1 MRFTIGNT
9 RLGALLVAA
18 LLAFLPAILRA
29 QQGSIAGR
37 VADKTTGQAIG
48 NVQVTI
54 GGTTRGA
61 LTDREGRYSIG
72 SVSPGEVEVR
82 ARFIGY
88 TLATLR
94 VTVVADQA
102 VTVDFAL
109 TANPVG
115 LEAVTVTAT
124 GALQAAREI
133 PNAVSRING
142 EARLRDAAPSD
153 LTDFLNSAAP
163 NVTVT
168 PSSGTTGAGTR
179 IRIRGS
185 TSLSLSNDPVLVVDG
200 IRVENT
206 AQSNTIGVG
215 GQVPSRLDDISPYDV
230 ETTEIFKGPSAAVL
244 YGTDAANGAIQIRTR
259 MGRPGRTR
267 WTAYMEG
274 GTLNDVTQWPA
285 NYRALDAA
293 GATCSLT
300 AQATGSCTFDSL
312 ASFSPLE
319 VFSPFRQ
326 GVRQHYG
333 LSADGGSEQTTFFI
347 AGHFEDERGIYQTNN
362 LTRVNLRANI
372 HNQTSEKLDLDVRTG
387 YTSSGLQ
394 LPQNDNNALGIVSSG
409 LLGSADS
416 TINKGYGFLQPA
428 QVDVLATRQG
438 VERYTGSLTATFR
451 PLTWLTV
458 RGIAGS
464 DVTNLFNNQ
473 FTPPNLIPF
482 NQTTLDG
489 SRIGDRQQIFNFTG
503 NFNGTASFRL
513 TPSIVSNTTAGFQ
526 YFKNKVLTINASGR
540 KLTAGSGTLNGVVI
554 PAVDENVDEFVTV
567 GYFVDEQVAIRDRL
581 YLGAALRGDDNSAF
595 GKNFNN
601 IVYPKVSASWVVS
614 EEPFFPRSGVLS
626 SLRVRA
632 AYGHSGRQP
641 GPTDAIQFFDPVA
654 VTAGGDVSG
663 VSFGSLGN
671 ADLKPER
678 TREVEL
684 GFDAD
689 LLDSRAH
696 LEFTYYDKSS
706 KDALIAR
713 NLAPSAGVSTTQFEN
728 LGQITNKGVEIVL
741 SVTPIS
747 RPNVAWTI
755 SAGAWGNRNRLVELG
770 DGIAP
775 IIFGLGGASQRF
787 AEGVPAGGYWMTP
800 YTFSDANND
809 GLIATTEVTLGS
821 APVYLGTPFPTHG
834 GTLSSDLTLLGRLRV
849 HALFDGRFGH
859 KLFNSTEQFRCG
871 FGICQGRMDPETPI
885 AQQAAAVA
893 NLLGTQAGYIEDGG
907 YVKFRELSFT
917 YDAPTAWAARLSATA
932 LSFSLAA
939 RNLATWT
946 DYTGIDPE
954 LNQGGQVQFSTAEFL
969 TQPPVRTWTM
979 RINLTF

>member
-1 MRFTIGNT
+1 MRFTMGRIA
-9 RLGALLVAA
+9 LGTLLAAALVAVV
-18 LLAFLPAILRA
+18 PASLRA

-37 VADKTTGQAIG
+37 VTDKATGQALG

-61 LTDREGRYSIG
+61 LTDRDGRFTIG
-72 SVSPGEVEVR
+72 SVTPGEVEVR
-82 ARFIGY
+82 ARYIGY
-88 TLATLR
+88 SLATLQ
-94 VTVVADQA
+94 VIVVADQA
-102 VTVDFAL
+102 VTTDFAL

-142 EARLRDAAPSD
+142 ETRLRDAAPAD

-163 NVTVT
+163 NVNVT

-200 IRVENT
+200 IRVENN

-230 ETTEIFKGPSAAVL
+230 EAAEIFKGPSAAVL

-274 GTLNDVTQWPA
+274 GTLNDVTAWPA
-285 NYRALDAA
+285 NFRAVDAA

-300 AQATGSCTFDSL
+300 AQAAGTCTFDAL
-312 ASFSPLE
+312 QSFNPLE

-333 LSADGGSEQTTFFI
+333 LSADGGSEQTTFFV

-372 HNQTSEKLDLDVRTG
+372 HNQTSEKLDLDVRSG
-387 YTSSGLQ
+387 YTSSSLR

-409 LLGSADS
+409 LLGFADS
-416 TINKGYGFLQPA
+416 SINHGYGFLQPA
-428 QVDVLATRQG
+428 QVDVLSTKQG

-451 PLTWLTV
+451 PLTWLTL
-458 RGIAGS
+458 RGIVGS

-473 FTPPNLIPF
+473 LTPPNLIPF

-489 SRIGDRQQIFNFTG
+489 SRVGDRQQIFNYTG
-503 NFNGTASFRL
+503 NVNGTASFRL

-526 YFKNKVLTINASGR
+526 YFKNKLFTINASGR
-540 KLTAGSGTLNGVVI
+540 KQTAGTGTLNGVVI
-554 PAVDENVDEFVTV
+554 PAVDENIDEFITV
-567 GYFVDEQVAIRDRL
+567 GYFIDEQVAIRDRL

-614 EEPFFPRSGVLS
+614 EESFFPRSGLIS
-626 SLRVRA
+626 SLRLRG

-654 VTAGGDVSG
+654 VTAGGDVPG

-684 GFDAD
+684 GLDAD

-696 LEFTYYDKSS
+696 FEFTFYDKSS

-747 RPNVAWTI
+747 RPNVAWTL

-770 DGIAP
+770 QGIAP

-787 AEGVPAGGYWMTP
+787 AEGVPAGGYWMRP
-800 YTFSDANND
+800 YTFADANND
-809 GLIATTEVTLGS
+809 GLIATSEVTLGS

-834 GTLSSDLTLLGRLRV
+834 GTLSSDLTLVGRLRV

-871 FGICQGRMDPETPI
+871 FAICQGRMDPETPI
-885 AQQAAAVA
+885 GQQAAAVA

-917 YDAPTAWAARLSATA
+917 YDVPAAWAARLSATA
-932 LSFSLAA
+932 LSISLAA